1 MTLKRTNYWIL
12 QFTFIFLKGCAQNAV
27 PPPEEVPLTAPV
39 GNVDLIIA
47 QQAPPENQLLDI
59 AVNVFDVA
67 LKKDETLEFGEWIF
81 SEIRANET
89 HYLPY
94 ILRETLLRSNQWGAV
109 RVLPESDPSVD
120 LQVKAKVMASNG
132 RRILVQVVA
141 IDSSGRVW
149 LDQEYL
155 DLASETDFPNRT
167 RYTAGQPFES
177 DEFVEPFQDVYNK
190 INNALVKFRSTLT
203 EQELV
208 DLKRVSEMVYASD
221 LAPESFDH
229 NLVKT
234 ESNLLTVVSLP
245 AEDDPMLRR
254 VKEMRARHHLF
265 IDTVDDYYGSLYENM
280 RPSYAVWRK
289 YSFDQINEASKA
301 AESQYDFKNYGRSG
315 GYLTLTQ
322 RYDRYRWSKI
332 FELEYRDIS
341 ASFNNEVGPAI
352 LELNERVHGLS
363 GTMEEQYIQWTRILR
378 QLFSLEAQIPE

>member
-27 PPPEEVPLTAPV
+27 PPTEEMPLTAPV
-39 GNVDLIIA
+39 GNVDLIVA
-47 QQAPPENQLLDI
+47 QQAPPEIQLLDI

-94 ILRETLLRSNQWGAV
+94 TLRETLLRSNQWGAV

-149 LDQEYL
+149 LNQEYL

-301 AESQYDFKNYGRSG
+301 AESQYDFENYGRSG

>member
-12 QFTFIFLKGCAQNAV
+12 QFAFIFLKGGAQNAV
-27 PPPEEVPLTAPV
+27 PPTEEMPLTAPV
-39 GNVDLIIA
+39 GNVDLIVA

-81 SEIRANET
+81 SEIRANAT

-94 ILRETLLRSNQWGAV
+94 TLRETLLRSNQWGAV

-132 RRILVQVVA
+132 RRILVEVVA

-149 LDQEYL
+149 LNQEYL

>member
-1 MTLKRTNYWIL
+1 MTLKRTSYWVL
-12 QFTFIFLKGCAQNAV
+12 QFAFIFLEGCAQNAA
-27 PPPEEVPLTAPV
+27 PPTEEVPLTPPV
-39 GNVDLIIA
+39 GNVDLIVA

-94 ILRETLLRSNQWGAV
+94 TLRETLLRSNQWGAV

-120 LQVKAKVMASNG
+120 LQVKAKVMTSNG
-132 RRILVQVVA
+132 KRILVHVVA

-155 DLASETDFPNRT
+155 DLASEIDFPNRT

-177 DEFVEPFQDVYNK
+177 DEFVEPFQDVYNE
-190 INNALVKFRSTLT
+190 INNSLVNFRSTLT

-221 LAPESFDH
+221 LAPESFDR

-254 VKEMRARHHLF
+254 VKEMRTRHHLF

-289 YSFDQINEASKA
+289 YSFDQINEALKA
-301 AESQYDFKNYGRSG
+301 AESQYDFENYGRSG

-378 QLFSLEAQIPE
+378 QLFSLEAQVPE

>member
-12 QFTFIFLKGCAQNAV
+12 QFAFIFLKGCAQNAV
-27 PPPEEVPLTAPV
+27 PPTEEMPLTAPV
-39 GNVDLIIA
+39 GNVDLIVA

-67 LKKDETLEFGEWIF
+67 LKKDENLEFGEWIF

-149 LDQEYL
+149 LNQEYL

>member
-27 PPPEEVPLTAPV
+27 PPTEEVPLTVPV
-39 GNVDLIIA
+39 GSVDLIVA

-67 LKKDETLEFGEWIF
+67 LKKDENLEFGEWIF

-190 INNALVKFRSTLT
+190 ISNALVKFRSTLT

-301 AESQYDFKNYGRSG
+301 AESQYDFENYGRSG

>member
-12 QFTFIFLKGCAQNAV
+12 QFTFIFLKGCAQNAA

-94 ILRETLLRSNQWGAV
+94 TLRETLLRSNQWGAV

>member
-94 ILRETLLRSNQWGAV
+94 TLRETLLRSNQWGAV

>member
-67 LKKDETLEFGEWIF
+67 LKKDENLEFGEWIF

-149 LDQEYL
+149 LNQEYL

-289 YSFDQINEASKA
+289 YSFDQINEALKS
-301 AESQYDFKNYGRSG
+301 AESQYDFENYGRSG
-315 GYLTLTQ
+315 GVLTLTQ